1 MRIFV
6 ISLERSTD
14 RRARVIEALGSKDI
28 QFEFLNAVDASR
40 PEYQYSER
48 RCDALTRK
56 RFGYTLTTGEIACFA
71 SHHLAWEKCL
81 ELNEPIMVLED
92 NCDFSERFFTLL
104 SNLDTPLKSYSH
116 IKLAA
121 TRSQPPIIKEQL
133 SQDLAIVNYKRRTC
147 GTMGY
152 LITPD
157 AAARFIS
164 GASLFIEPV
173 DNYMEKPYKH
183 GVKTFC
189 FYPDLV
195 YRAKIQS
202 TIGSQRKN
210 KSNLSIQ
217 SKAYIELF
225 RLYEQFL
232 NKRS

>member
-14 RRARVIEALGSKDI
+14 RRARVIEALGRKGI

-92 NCDFSERFFTLL
+92 NCDFNERFFDLIPQL
-104 SNLDTPLKSYSH
+104 GLPLGKFQH

-121 TRSQPPIIKEQL
+121 TRPQEPIIIEQL
-133 SQDLAIVNYKRRTC
+133 DDSLAIVSYKRRTC

-152 LITPD
+152 LVTPS

-164 GASLFIEPV
+164 GANLFIEPV

-183 GVKTFC
+183 GVKTYC

-210 KSNLSIQ
+210 KSNLPLLR
-217 SKAYIELF
+217 KVYIESF
-225 RLYEQFL
+225 RLYEQIR
-232 NKRS
+232 NKIS